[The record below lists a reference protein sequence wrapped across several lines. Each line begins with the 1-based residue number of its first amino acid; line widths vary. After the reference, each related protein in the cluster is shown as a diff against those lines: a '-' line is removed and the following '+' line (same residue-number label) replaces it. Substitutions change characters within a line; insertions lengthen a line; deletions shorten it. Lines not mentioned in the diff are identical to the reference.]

1 MALKKTKTIGKGS
14 ASFLREFDHSEFT
27 LDEEREKDL
36 KFLLS
41 QPKKG
46 EKVLNYFLRTGLK
59 YKEVFD
65 AINIGELPAS
75 QQKQHLKNIAA
86 ALREIGWQGKIDLH
100 TRPMGVYDHPS
111 PHFHL
116 WGSQVIKEVYEVVKN
131 YLIVNEL
138 TYPDRLK
145 AMKAAKVIN
154 KISRE
159 DVKNAKDQVQP
170 EPASAEPTELLVRR
184 RQNVAGKRLE
194 EFVDK
199 FKHTD
204 PETAATVQ
212 RISEKTS
219 QIRQKIDAFK
229 KTISRED
236 APIVKMSDTK
246 HKAVDNTFENSAKAL
261 RDRIQQLK
269 TSLSTNT

>member
-46 EKVLNYFLRTGLK
+46 QKVLSYFLRTGLK

-65 AINIGELPAS
+65 AMNIGELPAS
-75 QQKQHLKNIAA
+75 QQKLHLKNIAA
-86 ALREIGWQGKIDLH
+86 ALREIGWQGKVDLH

-116 WGSQVIKEVYEVVKN
+116 WGSQITKEVYEVVKT
-131 YLIVNEL
+131 YLISNEL
-138 TYPDRLK
+138 TYADRLK
-145 AMKAAKVIN
+145 AMKMAKVIQ
-154 KISRE
+154 KIPRE
-159 DVKNAKDQVQP
+159 DIKQAKEQVKS
-170 EPASAEPTELLVRR
+170 EPISVEPTGLVVRR
-184 RQNVAGKRLE
+184 RKTVVVKRLE

-219 QIRQKIDAFK
+219 NIRQKIDALK

-236 APIVKMSDTK
+236 MPIVKMSGTK
-246 HKAVDNTFENSAKAL
+246 HKAVDNTFENSARAL

-269 TSLSTNT
+269 TSLSTNM